1 VNRQIQTLIKLGK
14 MKNSY
19 FEYAYKVSLPIK
31 RDGSRWFYGDY
42 KPLNMQTRRDSF
54 LVPLIDDVF
63 FQMGSIQWFS
73 ALDLQYGFWYI

>member
-19 FEYAYKVSLPIK
+19 FEYVYKVSRPIK
-31 RDGSRWFYGDY
+31 RDGSRWFCGDY

-54 LVPLIDDVF
+54 PMLLIDDVLS
-63 FQMGSIQWFS
+63 QMGNS
-73 ALDLQYGFWYI
+73 